1 MSFLKL
7 SQNWSNLIKPSKLSA
22 EAVDGNPNATKFVIM
37 PLERGFGVTLGNALR
52 RVLLS
57 SLQGT
62 SIIGVKVHG
71 VDHEFASIPN
81 VKEDMVNLILNLKS
95 VVLRTTSND
104 NRVIR
109 LNKTG
114 PCIVTAGMI
123 ETDNLVE
130 VINPDHVICH
140 LSPGAV
146 MDMELYYSSGKGYG
160 VSSSFNNFDLPADVI
175 KIDALF
181 NPVSQVSF
189 NVDHT
194 RIGQITDYDRL
205 TLRIETNGSLTP
217 EFAIGIA
224 AKIMQDQLQLFV
236 NFDFVEEDTPAKTDN
251 LPYNPILLK
260 KIEELELSVRAQNCL
275 KDENIV
281 YIGDLVV
288 KTEADMLKTRN
299 FGKKSL
305 NELKD
310 ILSTMNLNLG
320 MKVNGWPSSNIEEL
334 SKKYEQL

>member
-1 MSFLKL
+1 MSFVKL

-22 EAVDGNPNATKFVIM
+22 ESVDSNPNCTKFVIM

-52 RVLLS
+52 RILLS
-57 SLQGT
+57 SLQGAA
-62 SIIGVKVHG
+62 IIGVKVHG

-95 VVLRTTSND
+95 VVLRTTSTST
-104 NRVIR
+104 RVIK
-109 LNKTG
+109 LNKSG
-114 PCIVTAGMI
+114 PCIVTAAMI

-130 VINPDHVICH
+130 VVNPEHVICH
-140 LSPGAV
+140 LSPGASIEV
-146 MDMELYYSSGKGYG
+146 EIYYASGKGYLNT
-160 VSSSFNNFDLPADVI
+160 SSFTNFDLPADVI

-189 NVDHT
+189 HVDHT

-205 TLRIETNGSLTP
+205 TLNIETNGSLTP

-236 NFDFVEEDTPAKTDN
+236 NFDFVEDDAPTKIDN
-251 LPYNPILLK
+251 LSYNPVLLK

-281 YIGDLVV
+281 YIGDLVA

-310 ILSTMNLNLG
+310 ILSTMNLTLG
-320 MKVNGWPSSNIEEL
+320 MKVNGWPPQNTEEL
-334 SKKYEQL
+334 SKRYEQI